1 MTVFNEKEGDIF
13 KLLSEAI
20 SDGVIIVNTKQE
32 IVASNGAANDMFG
45 YDEEELVGKPLQTLI
60 PREYHGNHGKHF
72 EGYRKQPGKRQ
83 MGRGRDLYGAKRN
96 GSSFPVEVGL
106 NPIKI
111 EDKAF
116 VMALVIDITERKKS
130 EQELEQWY
138 RIFNESLNEIFIFNS
153 DTLQFINVNY
163 GAQKNIGYTLEEL
176 KQLTPV
182 DIKPNFSE
190 AKFKKIIE
198 PLLKGKVEKLEFET
212 IHERKDG
219 STYPVEVHLQRSN
232 VGDQKM
238 MVAIILDITERKEYT
253 QNLENTVEKR
263 TAQLEEA
270 LLKEKDL
277 NELKTKFLSLVS
289 HEFKTPLT
297 GIFSSANL
305 LEKYTLTE
313 QQNKREKHVN
323 TIKSKVKYLDNILTD
338 FLSVERLESG
348 KVNYKFSDF
357 PLSKVIN
364 EVVYD
369 ANMMLKDGQKINYP
383 KNIDSINLNFDEKI
397 LELILTNLIGNAVKY
412 SSEKSIIDIDVVEGE
427 YLEIIIKDQGI
438 GIPQNEQK
446 HIFNR
451 YFRAGNALVSQGTGI
466 GLNIVKSHLE
476 NLGGSITF
484 ISKENKGSTFIM
496 SIPVEN
502 N

>member
-1 MTVFNEKEGDIF
+1 
-13 KLLSEAI
+13 
-20 SDGVIIVNTKQE
+20 
-32 IVASNGAANDMFG
+32 
-45 YDEEELVGKPLQTLI
+45 
-60 PREYHGNHGKHF
+60 
-72 EGYRKQPGKRQ
+72 
-83 MGRGRDLYGAKRN
+83 
-96 GSSFPVEVGL
+96 
-106 NPIKI
+106 
-111 EDKAF
+111 
-116 VMALVIDITERKKS
+116 
-130 EQELEQWY
+130 
-138 RIFNESLNEIFIFNS
+138 
-153 DTLQFINVNY
+153 
-163 GAQKNIGYTLEEL
+163 
-176 KQLTPV
+176 
-182 DIKPNFSE
+182 
-190 AKFKKIIE
+190 
-198 PLLKGKVEKLEFET
+198 
-212 IHERKDG
+212 
-219 STYPVEVHLQRSN
+219 
-232 VGDQKM
+232 M

-289 HEFKTPLT
+289 HEFKTPLA